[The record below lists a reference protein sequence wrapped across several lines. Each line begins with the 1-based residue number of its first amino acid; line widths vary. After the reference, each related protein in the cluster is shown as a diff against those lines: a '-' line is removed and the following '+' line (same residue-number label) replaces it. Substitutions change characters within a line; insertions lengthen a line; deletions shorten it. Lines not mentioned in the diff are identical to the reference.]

1 MGPHVGTAAAVVIE
15 LARSAE
21 HLRLLAEL
29 LRHGLTARG
38 LNVVAPVGGD
48 DPPAADGHR
57 GPPGVRAI
65 VTAAAEPGRADAA
78 TPAGGPPLPVVVLS
92 PSRDRRL
99 VLPGAPSG
107 DSVPAAFVS
116 LQELTSIDDL
126 AALLREVARDPAG
139 TWPPLERP
147 LPLTDDQLEV
157 ARLVARGH
165 GNRRIAELRC
175 TSESAVRNMISR
187 ILDRLGLP
195 DDGGVNARVILTRA
209 IADAEGARP
218 GPVWLRTVSPL
229 GA

>member
-1 MGPHVGTAAAVVIE
+1 MGPHVGAAAAVVIE

-29 LRHGLTARG
+29 LRHGLAARG
-38 LNVVAPVGGD
+38 LTVVPTVGGD
-48 DPPAADGHR
+48 DPSSAVPAPD
-57 GPPGVRAI
+57 GPPCVRAV
-65 VTAAAEPGRADAA
+65 VTGAAEPGRPAETLHAD
-78 TPAGGPPLPVVVLS
+78 GGPTPVVVVS

-99 VLPGAPSG
+99 VLPPGPPTAPA
-107 DSVPAAFVS
+107 AAFVS
-116 LQELTSIDDL
+116 LQELGSIDEL
-126 AALLREVARDPAG
+126 VAVLREVAHDPSAPR
-139 TWPPLERP
+139 PPLERP

-165 GNRRIAELRC
+165 GNRRIAELRF

-195 DDGGVNARVILTRA
+195 DDGGANARVILTRA

-218 GPVWLRTVSPL
+218 GPVWLRTVAAL